1 MMTEDPYRTFC
12 GFWSDFSIH
21 LNLFFKKG
29 NQFFKKG
36 NQVVSSAKKVARNL
50 LVQIALEVCLDQQK
64 CVEEA

>member
-1 MMTEDPYRTFC
+1 MITEDPYRTFC

-21 LNLFFKKG
+21 LNL
-29 NQFFKKG
+29 FFKKG